1 MARDPFANYDSWLE
15 EPYQRMYAEADHAE
29 WIAENSTYET
39 DCCGVDI
46 PYDDISFDVKGKPMS
61 LTCSA
66 CGEVA
71 GVDVI
76 EPDMDDGDYDRDD
89 DYFDPDAAD
98 EAADRYFDR

>member
-15 EPYQRMYAEADHAE
+15 QPYQDAYAEADRAE

-46 PYDDISFDVKGKPMS
+46 PYDDISFDVKGNPMS

-71 GVDVI
+71 GVDVT
-76 EPDMDDGDYDRDD
+76 EPSEDD
-89 DYFDPDAAD
+89 DYDDDYDDFDPDLAD
-98 EAADRYFDR
+98 DAADRYFDR